1 VHKGAAS
8 RRLSPVPSFG
18 DAFYE
23 GLARD
28 LLDRNGPEVLMR
40 LRLDVI
46 QARREGHARGADLL
60 IQIADAAERL
70 LRQNEECG

>member
-1 VHKGAAS
+1 M
-8 RRLSPVPSFG
+8 PSFG

-40 LRLDVI
+40 LRLDMI
-46 QARREGHARGADLL
+46 QARREGCHRGADLL
-60 IQIADAAERL
+60 IQIVDAAERL
-70 LRQNEECG
+70 SRQSSERG